1 VCILFSENE
10 NNKKQILLSI
20 GLTAQ
25 EKLNDQEFST
35 VIDIH
40 NRVQNSGYKN
50 YLCCR
55 IPVKSEINISFCL
68 VFKKDLKRTYRQIPV
83 DRTKISAIGFSK
95 LCLT

>member
-1 VCILFSENE
+1 
-10 NNKKQILLSI
+10 LS
-20 GLTAQ
+20 

-40 NRVQNSGYKN
+40 NRVQNSGYQN

-68 VFKKDLKRTYRQIPV
+68 VFKKDMKRTYRQIPV
-83 DRTKISAIGFSK
+83 DRGDLHLVGFQWSDK
-95 LCLT
+95 LLTDRSNFKG